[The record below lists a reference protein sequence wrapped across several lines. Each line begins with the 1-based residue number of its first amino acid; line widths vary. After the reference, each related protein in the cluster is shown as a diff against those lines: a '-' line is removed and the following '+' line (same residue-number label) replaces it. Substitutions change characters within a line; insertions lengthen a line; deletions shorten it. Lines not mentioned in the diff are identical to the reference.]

1 MGVGFLVIAKGVVFL
16 GVTMDCFGAGSSGLF
31 ESKAKNSSQ
40 LSSTTP
46 ISLLVREWRGYLNF
60 PEIERGQ
67 SLQ

>member
-46 ISLLVREWRGYLNF
+46 ISLSFKDGGVT
-60 PEIERGQ
+60 
-67 SLQ
+67 